1 MNRTGIPFWLGLLA
15 APALVLATQSVNY
28 ALVQVACA
36 RRSHLALDVVSALA
50 IVFSFGAAWF
60 AYRRWR
66 SASQPFDASYAP
78 RDARA
83 AFIALMSMIVAALCA
98 LIQIMMWFPQW
109 LLSPCL

>member
-1 MNRTGIPFWLGLLA
+1 MNRTGIPFWMGLLA
-15 APALVLATQSVNY
+15 APTLVLGTQSINY

-36 RRSHLALDVVSALA
+36 RRSHLALDVVSVLSIA
-50 IVFSFGAAWF
+50 FSLGAASL

-66 SASQPFDASYAP
+66 ATSQPFDASYAP

-83 AFIALMSMIVAALCA
+83 AFVALMSMIVAALCA
-98 LIQIMMWFPQW
+98 LIQVMMWFPQW